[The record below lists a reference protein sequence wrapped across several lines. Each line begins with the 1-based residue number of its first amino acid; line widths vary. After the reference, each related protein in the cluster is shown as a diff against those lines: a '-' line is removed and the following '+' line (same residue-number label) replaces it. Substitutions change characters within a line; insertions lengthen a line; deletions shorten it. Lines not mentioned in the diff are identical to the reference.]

1 MKSKLAIE
9 DEAKQESIDVAFG
22 FLNLDVNFM
31 VQIRDWLYPK
41 RLEIHQFFDDIS
53 NERKRFVY

>member
-1 MKSKLAIE
+1 MKAKLAIE
-9 DEAKQESIDVAFG
+9 SNSKQESIDVALG
-22 FLNLDVNFM
+22 FLNLEVNFM
-31 VQIRDWLYPK
+31 TQIREWLYPK